1 MNVRQYMQSRAVTVR
16 YDAPASQA
24 RDLMEEHGFGLLQV
38 VSAEG
43 SLEGFVTRAGLK
55 EIVDWEKPVGQFAHP
70 VNFAVTPDDT
80 LEKAALILLVNR
92 LVVLPVVRES
102 KLVGVITQGE
112 LLRGLTHAL
121 GIGLEATRLTV
132 KVRSGSEDLY
142 NVFAVLRAHGA
153 TIVSLAQAGKDDG
166 ACEMVLRVQG
176 IAEKERLRAE
186 LEATLQGEK

>member
-1 MNVRQYMQSRAVTVR
+1 
-16 YDAPASQA
+16 
-24 RDLMEEHGFGLLQV
+24 
-38 VSAEG
+38 
-43 SLEGFVTRAGLK
+43 
-55 EIVDWEKPVGQFAHP
+55 
-70 VNFAVTPDDT
+70 
-80 LEKAALILLVNR
+80 